1 MFNYTKMELNR
12 IFRMK
17 SMIIA
22 LFLMALWILANGI
35 ILQRFDVYG
44 ILGEDAEMYMAM
56 AEEGE
61 DSTMSEQMSD
71 SFEAGFN
78 AGFEIGA
85 AEAEAEEDVEEEEYD
100 FSQILSGGMY
110 EEATVAEMYLL
121 NVTSLGALFSQALI
135 VSLFIGST
143 YSVGFGRN
151 ITKANKNRAKLMGG
165 SLIAI
170 TIATIVLRIIHFL
183 EVIGFTYLLGENT
196 ELGFTKSFW
205 IYFLFIML
213 FSIMFSLFVAM
224 VGVLFKNMAGAL
236 AVGLAL
242 SLGFS
247 SFFLVIV
254 NQIVVMVFKIE
265 NFDIMEYTPDGLF
278 MTFNLDLEGEAV
290 IRSLVVAIVYLVV
303 SILVSLSLTK
313 KRDI

>member
-17 SMIIA
+17 SMIVA

-35 ILQRFDVYG
+35 ILQRFDVCG
-44 ILGEDAEMYMAM
+44 ILGEDAEMYMTM

-61 DSTMSEQMSD
+61 DSTMSEQMSEG
-71 SFEAGFN
+71 FEAGFN

-85 AEAEAEEDVEEEEYD
+85 EEEAEEDVEEEEYD

-110 EEATVAEMYLL
+110 EEATVAEMYML
-121 NVTSLGALFSQALI
+121 NVTSLGALFSQALV
-135 VSLFIGST
+135 VSLFIGAT

-170 TIATIVLRIIHFL
+170 TIATIVLRIVHFL

-205 IYFLFIML
+205 VYFLFIML
-213 FSIMFSLFVAM
+213 FSVIFSLFVAM

-254 NQIVVMVFKIE
+254 NQIVALVFKIE

-278 MTFNLDLEGEAV
+278 MIFNLDLEGEVV
-290 IRSLVVAIVYLVV
+290 IRSLVVAIVHLVV
-303 SILVSLSLTK
+303 SLLASLSLTK

>member
-17 SMIIA
+17 SMIVA

-44 ILGEDAEMYMAM
+44 ILGEDADMYMAM
-56 AEEGE
+56 SEAEE
-61 DSTMSEQMSD
+61 DSTISEQMSD

-78 AGFEIGA
+78 AGFDIGA
-85 AEAEAEEDVEEEEYD
+85 AEDVEEEEYD

-151 ITKANKNRAKLMGG
+151 ITKTNKNRAKLMGG

-170 TIATIVLRIIHFL
+170 TIATIVLRIVHFL

-205 IYFLFIML
+205 VYFLFIML
-213 FSIMFSLFVAM
+213 FSIVFSLFVAM

-254 NQIVVMVFKIE
+254 NQIVTMVFKIE

-278 MTFNLDLEGEAV
+278 MVFNLDLEGEAV

-303 SILVSLSLTK
+303 SLLVSLSLTK